1 MCKTGLRQITPEQ
14 EEAMAQW
21 KEGDRQPAHMRS
33 LQLFSRGCAYA
44 HNETQS
50 ILYAASRGIARS
62 VTFRPI
68 LHCTSSRYWPQAV
81 WTGREFHSSK
91 KFSGAFHQVSPG
103 FIDVSRV
110 FIGVSSLHQCQQSSL
125 YASHHES
132 LLLTA
137 KKHLNLRDKL
147 DKSNSSS
154 LLEKIG
160 VDQKDMK
167 FKTDY
172 IILR

>member
-1 MCKTGLRQITPEQ
+1 VNSTAAKR
-14 EEAMAQW
+14 
-21 KEGDRQPAHMRS
+21 
-33 LQLFSRGCAYA
+33 CA
-44 HNETQS
+44 
-50 ILYAASRGIARS
+50 
-62 VTFRPI
+62 
-68 LHCTSSRYWPQAV
+68 
-81 WTGREFHSSK
+81 
-91 KFSGAFHQVSPG
+91 GAFHQVSPG

-110 FIGVSSLHQCQQSSL
+110 FIGVSALHQCQQSSL

-147 DKSNSSS
+147 DKSSSSS